1 MPSRPNVLFTQ
12 VSKVEF
18 KEKLLTLEATTV
30 KFEEWQRIEITLP
43 EEKSTTLIRQ
53 IHVEILFRELVRRVT
68 TQYQQIGKL
77 NEERVNDVCNHSNV
91 LCGKLCMQHEHRNSI
106 CLTGPPT
113 GNTPTNGGA
122 LEVSGQPRTETQV
135 LYGCIGRLKFQQ
147 RSSVCLNQT

>member
-1 MPSRPNVLFTQ
+1 MPSRPNVLCTQ

-30 KFEEWQRIEITLP
+30 KFEEWQRIEITLS

-53 IHVEILFRELVRRVT
+53 IHGEILFRELVRRVT

-77 NEERVNDVCNHSNV
+77 NEERVNDVCNH
-91 LCGKLCMQHEHRNSI
+91 EHRNSI

-113 GNTPTNGGA
+113 GNTLTNGGA
-122 LEVSGQPRTETQV
+122 LEVSGQPRNETQV
-135 LYGCIGRLKFQQ
+135 IYGCIGRLKFQQ
-147 RSSVCLNQT
+147 RSSVCINQT